1 MKRHSFSR
9 FALALL
15 ATTVW
20 GDLSVTAAP
29 RELPPL
35 ARPSYQPPPKPTDWE
50 LYASV
55 FDAQNEA
62 QWRTADDLISE
73 INDPILL
80 GHVYYQRY
88 MHPTAYRASWR
99 ELKSWLTKY
108 ADHPGA
114 WRVYQLA
121 QKRRPRGS
129 AMPKSPPARVY
140 HNTSVS
146 ETSSLFRSRAARQI
160 SNEVKRLVY
169 RERPTQ
175 ALRYISYPSRDRQL
189 SAAETDH
196 LKSLIA
202 RSFYIEGKPEDALK
216 LAREATRSRVE
227 VPLSDWHAGL
237 AAYRL
242 QDFESARHH
251 FDTLSKGQNISQDT
265 RAAALFWLGRSLIE
279 QKQQEQAF
287 LAFEKAAHQ
296 GLNFYALLA
305 YQIARG
311 DLVINWQ
318 QMERVNHE
326 VIAHYPA
333 VQRALALDKA
343 EQRELAELE
352 LLYLQERLP
361 ENEVRGILDLATDL
375 NHPAVEL
382 AITRRFK
389 SFHTNTPD
397 NSQITA
403 FEGNY
408 PVLNSEEIG
417 GFALDRALVLALI
430 RQESAFKARAKSRAG
445 ARGLM
450 QVMPRTAAFV
460 TGDRSLARRSGR
472 DQLLDSETNVDIGQ
486 RYLKMLLSNEYFSG
500 NLIYALASYNAGP
513 GNLKRWRRELGS
525 LSDPLLFI
533 ESISSPET
541 RKYVQ
546 RVLVN
551 MWVYRSRLGQEPVEV
566 RQLAG
571 DSWPHYTSQDSDVKQ
586 AKSR

>member
-1 MKRHSFSR
+1 MRHPISR

-15 ATTVW
+15 ATTAW
-20 GDLSVTAAP
+20 GDISVAAAP
-29 RELPPL
+29 QNLPPL
-35 ARPSYQPPPKPTDWE
+35 PRPSYQPPPKPTDWE
-50 LYASV
+50 LYAGV
-55 FDAQNEA
+55 FEAQNEA
-62 QWRTADDLISE
+62 NWRAADELISD
-73 INDPILL
+73 ISDPILL

-88 MHPTAYRASWR
+88 MHPTAYRSSWR

-121 QKRRPRGS
+121 EKRRPSGS
-129 AMPKSPPARVY
+129 AMPKSPPSRVY
-140 HNTSVS
+140 HNTSIRDVS
-146 ETSSLFRSRAARQI
+146 TLFRSREARRI

-169 RERPTQ
+169 RERPTE

-202 RSFYIEGKPEDALK
+202 RSFYIEGKPRDALK
-216 LAREATRSRVE
+216 LAGEATRSRVE
-227 VPLSDWHAGL
+227 VPLTDWHAGL

-242 QDFESARHH
+242 QDFKTAQYH
-251 FDTLSKGQNISQDT
+251 FDMLSKAQDISQDT
-265 RAAALFWLGRSLIE
+265 RASALFWLARSLME

-305 YQIARG
+305 YQITRG
-311 DLVINWQ
+311 DVIINWQ
-318 QMERVNHE
+318 RMERVNHQ

-333 VQRALALDKA
+333 VQRAIALDKA
-343 EQRELAELE
+343 DQRELAELE

-361 ENEVRGILDLATDL
+361 ENEVRGILDLAKEL
-375 NHPAVEL
+375 NHPAVEM

-389 SFHTNTPD
+389 SFHTTTPD
-397 NSQITA
+397 NSQLSA

-408 PVLNSEEIG
+408 PILKGEEIG

-460 TGDRSLARRSGR
+460 TGDRSLARRSGS

-486 RYLKMLLSNEYFSG
+486 RYLKMLLSNDYFSG

-525 LSDPLLFI
+525 LSDPLLFV

-551 MWVYRSRLGQEPVEV
+551 IWVYRSRLGQEPIEV

-571 DSWPHYTSQDSDVKQ
+571 NSWPHYAPQDSDVKQ
-586 AKSR
+586 ANKQ

>member
-1 MKRHSFSR
+1 MIRHTASR

-15 ATTVW
+15 ATTAW
-20 GDLSVTAAP
+20 GDMSFAAAP
-29 RELPPL
+29 QNLPPL

-55 FDAQNEA
+55 FAAQNEA
-62 QWRTADDLISE
+62 KWRTADELIGE
-73 INDPILL
+73 ISDPILL

-88 MHPTAYRASWR
+88 MHPTAYRTSWR

-121 QKRRPRGS
+121 EKRRPRGS

-140 HNTSVS
+140 HNTSIRDA
-146 ETSSLFRSRAARQI
+146 SSLFRSRAARRI

-175 ALRYISYPSRDRQL
+175 ALRYISYPNRDRQL

-202 RSFYIEGKPEDALK
+202 RSFYIEGKPKDALK

-227 VPLSDWHAGL
+227 VPLTDWHAGL
-237 AAYRL
+237 SAYRL
-242 QDFESARHH
+242 KDFKTAQHH
-251 FDTLSKGQNISQDT
+251 FDVLSKAQDIGQDT
-265 RAAALFWLGRSLIE
+265 RASALFWLGRSLIE

-305 YQIARG
+305 FQIVHG
-311 DLVINWQ
+311 DVVINWQ

-343 EQRELAELE
+343 DQRELAELE

-361 ENEVRGILDLATDL
+361 ENEVRGILDLAKNL
-375 NHPAVEL
+375 NHPAVEM

-389 SFHTNTPD
+389 SFHTSTPD
-397 NSQITA
+397 NSQLSA

-408 PVLNSEEIG
+408 PILNDEEIG

-430 RQESAFKARAKSRAG
+430 RQESAFKARAKSHAG

-472 DQLLDSETNVDIGQ
+472 DQLLDSETNVNIGQ
-486 RYLKMLLSNEYFSG
+486 RYLKMLLGKDYFSG

-546 RVLVN
+546 RVLLN
-551 MWVYRSRLGQEPVEV
+551 MWVYRSRLGQEPTEV
-566 RQLAG
+566 RQLAS
-571 DSWPHYTSQDSDVKQ
+571 DTWPHYAPQDSDVKQ
-586 AKSR
+586 AKSQ